1 MAPTFEP
8 TIANYAGA
16 KRASHAAP
24 ADAKLGARL
33 GDRPMPQ
40 TLQDRI
46 AIVTGATRGAGR
58 GIACMLGEAGATVYC
73 SGRSTRDNPAT
84 PGRRETIE
92 ETAERVT
99 AAGGRGIAVRT
110 DHSDE
115 GAVCALVEQ
124 VIEDAGRIDILVN
137 DIWGGDDLTEW
148 QPFWTLDSTKGFAM
162 LDCAVRTHVLTSR
175 HVVPHMIERRHGLV
189 VEITDGDHMGYRGTL
204 FYDLAKTSVI
214 RLAFAM
220 AEELRP
226 HRVTALAV
234 TPGFLRSEAMLERM
248 GVTEGNWRDAAAKAR
263 GWIASETP
271 SYVGRAVAALAAD
284 PEVHRKAGKVFA
296 SWTLAKE
303 HGFTDVGGD
312 APSWGDYIATSLTE
326 ILDRG
331 GPADDDER
339 FWIAAWH
346 SQLKAEPNWRP
357 LMERMEAL
365 SSRSD

>member
-1 MAPTFEP
+1 MPAP
-8 TIANYAGA
+8 
-16 KRASHAAP
+16 
-24 ADAKLGARL
+24 
-33 GDRPMPQ
+33 
-40 TLQDRI
+40 LQDRI

-73 SGRSTRDNPAT
+73 TGRSARGRPAT
-84 PGRRETIE
+84 PGRPETID

-115 GAVCALVEQ
+115 GAVIAMVER
-124 VIEDAGRIDILVN
+124 VISDAGRVDILVN

-148 QPFWTLDSTKGFAM
+148 QSFWTLDSAKGFEM
-162 LDCAVRTHVLTSR
+162 LDRAVRTHILTSR
-175 HVVPHMIERRHGLV
+175 HVAPHMIERTSGLI

-220 AEELRP
+220 AEELKP

-248 GVTEGNWRDAAAKAR
+248 GVTEANWRDAATKAR
-263 GWIASETP
+263 GWSASETP
-271 SYVGRAVAALAAD
+271 HYVGRAVAALAAD
-284 PEVHRKAGKVFA
+284 PKVYRKAGKVLA

-303 HGFTDVGGD
+303 YGFTDIAGD
-312 APSWGDYIATSLTE
+312 QPSWGDYVTTSLTE

-331 GPADDDER
+331 GPSNDDER
-339 FWIAAWH
+339 FWIGAWY
-346 SQLKAEPNWRP
+346 SQLKGEPQWQP
-357 LMERMEAL
+357 LMRRIEAL
-365 SSRSD
+365 PRRSD

>member
-1 MAPTFEP
+1 MQ
-8 TIANYAGA
+8 
-16 KRASHAAP
+16 
-24 ADAKLGARL
+24 
-33 GDRPMPQ
+33 RP
-40 TLQDRI
+40 LADRI

-73 SGRSTRDNPAT
+73 TGRSTREHPT
-84 PGRRETIE
+84 PGRPETIE

-99 AAGGRGIAVRT
+99 TAGGRGIAVRT

-115 GAVCALVEQ
+115 GAVIALVEQ
-124 VIEDAGRIDILVN
+124 VIEDCGRIDILVN

-148 QPFWTLDSTKGFAM
+148 HPFWALDSTKGFEM
-162 LDCAVRTHVLTSR
+162 FDGAVRTHVLTSR
-175 HVVPHMIERRHGLV
+175 HVAPHMIERRHGLI
-189 VEITDGDHMGYRGTL
+189 VEVTDGDHSGYRGTL

-248 GVTEGNWRDAAAKAR
+248 GVREDNWRDAAPKAR

-271 SYVGRAVAALAAD
+271 YYVGRAVAALAAD
-284 PEVHRKAGKVFA
+284 PKAYRKAGKVFA

-303 HGFTDVGGD
+303 YGFTDIGGD
-312 APSWGDYIATSLTE
+312 TPSWGDYITSSLTE

-331 GPADDDER
+331 GPTTADER
-339 FWIAAWH
+339 FWIDAWYV
-346 SQLKAEPNWRP
+346 QLKAEPSWRP
-357 LMERMEAL
+357 LMERIEAL
-365 SSRSD
+365 PRRSD